1 MIDING
7 GRIWTS
13 YGDSLCVVFKVIGY
27 TMADTDKTAFS
38 IRKDGAFV
46 NDRYVVYSE
55 DVPHDASYVYVT
67 IPAEAMGKIPVGRY
81 IYDVTLT
88 TEGGAVLTLNF
99 PRFLKVIGVAH
110 DE

>member
-7 GRIWTS
+7 GKIWTS

-27 TMADTDKTAFS
+27 TMAETDKTAFS
-38 IRKDGAFV
+38 IRKDGACV

-55 DVPHDASYVYVT
+55 DVPHDASYVYVK
-67 IPAEAMGKIPVGRY
+67 IPAEVMGKIPVGRY

-88 TEGGAVLTLNF
+88 TEGGAVVTLNF
-99 PRFLKVIGVAH
+99 PRFFKVVEVAH